1 MSPIIKFIKA
11 ELPVVENLSIYGL
24 SRKNLFISIKTFLSS
39 SSQRTNP
46 SVPMGRWAIDTKT
59 KAIKNTS
66 VYYD

>member
-1 MSPIIKFIKA
+1 MSPIIKIIKA
-11 ELPVVENLSIYGL
+11 ELPVIENLSISGL
-24 SRKNLFISIKTFLSS
+24 SRKNLFLAIKTFLSS
-39 SSQRTNP
+39 SSQRTNA